1 MKIRSLVT
9 AAIAVVAV
17 VVLCAGGLGGLL
29 TGNTTADACLP
40 IHPSTEPTAAPAETV
55 GAWPRV
61 GDWDDEQ
68 VTNAATI
75 VTTGARL
82 GVPARGWVIAVA
94 TAMQESSLRNLP
106 GGDRD
111 SVGLFQ
117 QRPGQGWGTPVQL
130 QDPAYAAAAFYA
142 KLLTVTGWQRMPLT
156 DAAQAVQTSAHP
168 DAYAAWEHPAAQLV
182 TAIAVHTRLPA
193 HGMTGCGPAGPWI
206 QPVLAPVGS
215 AFRSRERPGHD
226 GVDLSVPR
234 GTTIRAASAGTVR
247 TVRCNAIDRGTGRE
261 WGCHRDGDPDL
272 TAGCG
277 WYVDID
283 HPGGVMTRYCHLDKP
298 PIVTVGQQVTVG
310 EPIGVVGSTG
320 RSSGPHLHYEVH
332 LRGDASAAGAV
343 NPVPFMASKGAPL
356 GSSQNAAVAPAHRRS
371 ITDRSTA

>member
-1 MKIRSLVT
+1 MNIRSLVT
-9 AAIAVVAV
+9 AVIAVVAV

-29 TGNTTADACLP
+29 TGSTAADACLP
-40 IHPSTEPTAAPAETV
+40 IHPSTDPAGPPATV
-55 GAWPRV
+55 GAWPQV
-61 GDWDDEQ
+61 DGWDGDQ

-117 QRPGQGWGTPVQL
+117 QRPSQGWGTPAQL
-130 QDPAYAAAAFYA
+130 QDPAYAAGAFYA
-142 KLLTVTGWQRMPLT
+142 TLLTISGWQSMPLT
-156 DAAQAVQTSAHP
+156 DAAQAVQISAYP
-168 DAYAAWEHPAAQLV
+168 DAYATWEHPAAQLV
-182 TAIAVHTRLPA
+182 TVIASHTHLPA
-193 HGMTGCGPAGPWI
+193 NGLPGCGPPGPWT

-215 AFRSRERPGHD
+215 GFRSHERPSHD

-247 TVRCNAIDRGTGRE
+247 TVRCNAIHRGTGRE
-261 WGCHRDGDPDL
+261 WGCHRDGDPHL

-277 WYVDID
+277 WYIDID

-343 NPVPFMASKGAPL
+343 DPEPFMAGKGAPL
-356 GSSQNAAVAPAHRRS
+356 GSSHNAPAHRRS
-371 ITDRSTA
+371 ITDRNTA